1 MGAVL
6 SSNEEY
12 IVIAGGSDEDRY
24 DVDIIHILDIR
35 NLDAFIL
42 QQSKIK
48 CPMSGNHKIFRI
60 GGGLKDELLINGW
73 IKKLYKLA
81 PLDIVEVIQ
90 AFYSQES
97 IHWIQRSNNWGTI
110 KKKHFAIYIKDI
122 LSSLL

>member
-1 MGAVL
+1 
-6 SSNEEY
+6 
-12 IVIAGGSDEDRY
+12 
-24 DVDIIHILDIR
+24 VDSIHILDIL
-35 NLDAFIL
+35 NLDAFVL
-42 QQSKIK
+42 KESTIK
-48 CPMSGNHKIFRI
+48 CPMSGRHKIFRI

-110 KKKHFAIYIKDI
+110 KKKHFAIDIKDI

>member
-81 PLDIVEVIQ
+81 PLDIVELIQ

-97 IHWIQRSNNWGTI
+97 IHWIQRSHPSHRKENN
-110 KKKHFAIYIKDI
+110 HFAIDI
-122 LSSLL
+122 QH